1 MTLRTCDD
9 NFENILNNYYF
20 DFSKNPINYRKI
32 SDLELDKL
40 KKIKNN
46 NKKYLEIY
54 ARIDSLLHTI
64 KNKLPF
70 EDLLIGFQLRIFREP
85 NFYNTDFWNHF
96 TNVYIDGAYFKFNE
110 PCNSCEKLNQQIF

>member
-46 NKKYLEIY
+46 NKKYLEIH

-70 EDLLIGFQLRIFREP
+70 EDLLIGFQLRIFE
-85 NFYNTDFWNHF
+85 
-96 TNVYIDGAYFKFNE
+96 
-110 PCNSCEKLNQQIF
+110 SQIL